1 MKESALTTLARVL
14 RRRMWIAIACAV
26 IVPATAFA
34 YSSMQEKEYSATASL
49 LFRDPGFAQ
58 KLFGT
63 SFFTPSSDPDREA
76 ATNLRLVSL
85 GVVAGRTADRLGGG
99 LTRREVAK
107 SVEAESAGQS
117 NVVAITATAESP
129 RQAARLANT
138 FAEEYIAFRRD
149 ADRLK
154 IEETLGI
161 IRSQLAALEPTE
173 LTGDRARQL
182 QQQEGQLELLRSLQT
197 GNAELVQPADLPT
210 NPSSPQTTRNVIVGI
225 IAGLMLGLGMAFLVD
240 RFDRRLR
247 DLDEVREIFQRPILA
262 QVPKDRELG
271 KREWG
276 GGQLSPVVAE
286 TFHMLRAN
294 LRYSHSREEIESVVV
309 TSALP
314 EEGKTTVSWNLAVA
328 AAGTGNRVLLIET
341 DLRKPDLASHLDI
354 PRAPGLSEFLV
365 DLAPFEDVVQQVQTG
380 AASAP
385 SQGDHTVDV
394 ITAGRRPPNPTD
406 LIESGQM
413 EDLLWKARDTYDL
426 VVIDTPPTT
435 VVSDAVPLLSRAS
448 GVIVVTRLG
457 RSTRKAAESLQ
468 QQLTHVGAPTL
479 GVVVNGAGK
488 SGDVYGYG
496 YLADSPESRP
506 DKSEKSEADDQP
518 EKRKKVVRTKSSESE
533 SEQTV
538 PSWIYNRLVVTG
550 EEGAL
555 AEFVQRVE
563 GEKDAE
569 TGEPVPLDFE
579 RHVPTAP
586 ELVPAPTGDKT
597 TATAAPDNSDGWW
610 HWNAMWP
617 ERNGKPENGKVV
629 YLFASAWSPPQE
641 WLAKASEEHPDLKFA
656 LEYVEEFCREAAGT
670 RWEAGEQVETWVVDP
685 DTADWVEY
693 ENPGSA

>member
-63 SFFTPSSDPDREA
+63 QFFTPSSDPDREA

-85 GVVAGRTADRLGGG
+85 GVVAARTADRVGGG
-99 LTRREVAK
+99 LTRRDVAK
-107 SVEAESAGQS
+107 TVEAESAGQS

-129 RQAARLANT
+129 RLAARLANT

-149 ADRLK
+149 ADRSK
-154 IEETLGI
+154 IEETLTI
-161 IRSQLAALEPTE
+161 IRGQLAALEPTD
-173 LTGDRARQL
+173 LAGNRARQL
-182 QQQEGQLELLRSLQT
+182 QRQEGQLELLRSLQT

-225 IAGLMLGLGMAFLVD
+225 IAGLMLGLGLAFLVD

-262 QVPKDRELG
+262 QVPRDKELG
-271 KREWG
+271 KREWS
-276 GGQLSPVVAE
+276 GQLSPVVAE

-294 LRYSHSREEIESVVV
+294 LRYSHSRKEIESVVV

-314 EEGKTTVSWNLAVA
+314 EEGKTTVSWNLSVA
-328 AAGTGNRVLLIET
+328 AAATGNRVLLVET
-341 DLRKPDLASHLDI
+341 DLRKPDLASHLDV
-354 PRAPGLSEFLV
+354 PRAPGLSEFLAG
-365 DLAPFEDVVQQVQTG
+365 LASFEEVVQLVRG
-380 AASAP
+380 VPASAP
-385 SQGDHTVDV
+385 SQRDHTVDV

-426 VVIDTPPTT
+426 IVIDTPPTT
-435 VVSDAVPLLSRAS
+435 VVSDAVPLLTRAS

-479 GVVVNGAGK
+479 GVVVNGVGK
-488 SGDVYGYG
+488 SGDAYGYG
-496 YLADSPESRP
+496 YLADAPEPRSG
-506 DKSEKSEADDQP
+506 KGGESEGEP
-518 EKRKKVVRTKSSESE
+518 EKRKKVVGTKRSGESD
-533 SEQTV
+533 QKV
-538 PSWIYNRLVVTG
+538 PSWIYNRLVVSG

-555 AEFVQRVE
+555 AEFVQRAE
-563 GEKDAE
+563 GDKDAE

-579 RHVPTAP
+579 RHVPNAP
-586 ELVPAPTGDKT
+586 ELVPASGGDKT
-597 TATAAPDNSDGWW
+597 TATAVPENSDGWW

-629 YLFASAWSPPQE
+629 YLFASAWSPPHD
-641 WLAKASEEHPDLKFA
+641 WLAKASGEHPDLKFA
-656 LEYVEEFCREAAGT
+656 LEYVEEFCKEAAGA
-670 RWEAGEQVETWVVDP
+670 RWEGGEQVETWDVDP

-693 ENPGSA
+693 EA